1 MSRELILFPCWSV
14 AYAAGLALLMMG
26 TRSQFQSRH
35 QDCRGTR
42 RLGRHLDRRRIRRDF
57 DLSRIGNQQQ
67 RINLARRALPSAGDG
82 QGTCDR
88 MARQTLKAGG
98 VADGEGPFGYP
109 YRWACL
115 FIVLNRAFCSS
126 SSEA

>member
-1 MSRELILFPCWSV
+1 MSRDLILFPCWSV

-57 DLSRIGNQQQ
+57 DLSRIGNAAAADKILLGAHF
-67 RINLARRALPSAGDG
+67 RLLETAKELATEWRD
-82 QGTCDR
+82 
-88 MARQTLKAGG
+88 KH
-98 VADGEGPFGYP
+98 
-109 YRWACL
+109 
-115 FIVLNRAFCSS
+115 
-126 SSEA
+126 